1 MSDPI
6 SMGALGGVV
15 LTEGIKFLYKQAG
28 EILKGWRER
37 RAAAGRKSAESAP
50 AQPDIV
56 ESPLLEGRLSADKV
70 DYQAVER
77 LEIQLREVR
86 QELSGYADGID
97 PVDTADK
104 SLLAKVDALRQMLE
118 AVYQQRITF
127 KGEHR
132 PAGPTVEGRID
143 VEQVAGYV
151 AGVRARAIAGGKV
164 SGEVKAKT
172 VEGEAAG
179 VDADRIG

>member
-37 RAAAGRKSAESAP
+37 HAGKKSADSSP
-50 AQPDIV
+50 SQTVIV

-70 DYQAVER
+70 DYHAVER
-77 LEIQLREVR
+77 LEVQLREVR
-86 QELSGYADGID
+86 QELSDYADGID
-97 PVDTADK
+97 PVDTADPA
-104 SLLAKVDALRQMLE
+104 LLAKVDALRRMLE

-143 VEQVAGYV
+143 VEEVAGYV
-151 AGVRARAIAGGKV
+151 VGVRARTIAGGKV
-164 SGEVKAKT
+164 KGEVKAKH
-172 VEGEAAG
+172 VEGEATG